1 VSDPPDRPPPSPLDL
16 LGDRRA
22 FVDAGLGPVAFV
34 TTNAIFGLKPA
45 AYAAIGLSL
54 LILLE
59 RLVRR
64 GPAVNAVGGLLGTGI
79 AVFIALRTGSA
90 EGYFVPRM
98 LQAAAIGLV
107 LIGSVLI
114 RRPLIGILVALLF
127 KVPPGW
133 KQHPGVRRAASE
145 VTLAWAGLFAVR
157 TVVYIVFII
166 AGSAGALA
174 AASVVMGI
182 PAFALLL
189 FFTYRYFP
197 RRLTQLG
204 APVPHVR

>member
-1 VSDPPDRPPPSPLDL
+1 MTAPGDRPPPSPLDL

-34 TTNAIFGLKPA
+34 TANALAGLQTAAYVAIGVSVLLTAERLARRKPA
-45 AYAAIGLSL
+45 I
-54 LILLE
+54 
-59 RLVRR
+59 
-64 GPAVNAVGGLLGTGI
+64 NAVGGLFGTGL
-79 AVFIALRTGSA
+79 AVFIALRTGDA

-98 LQAAAIGLV
+98 LYAAALGLV
-107 LIGSVLI
+107 LVGSVVV
-114 RRPLIGILVALLF
+114 RQPLIGVFVALLF

-133 KQHPGVRRAASE
+133 RRHPGARRASSE
-145 VTLAWAGLFAVR
+145 VTLAWAGLFGLRAG
-157 TVVYIVFII
+157 VYAILIA
-166 AGSAGALA
+166 AGSVGGLA

-189 FFTYRYFP
+189 FLSYRYFP